1 MKISELMAASFAAA
15 LGAGAAPA
23 AGAGQAARPARG
35 MPFGLRTI
43 ARAADSFT
51 PDHLGDLMRKFGLD
65 DASIAVATQE
75 STRIMEEQ
83 VGHFLGTIGRRAEQ
97 HQPAG
102 PESRDDEHHPDHPG
116 PPPGSRPPSRAVSTS
131 STSTASE
138 PDEPPPPP
146 RHPVPAPRHPALASL
161 SDEEYLK
168 YMHGRD
174 HYVDIGSK
182 NSLALI
188 GSSGGNKRPPYL
200 RDHDHASSA
209 GDGASSAGDS
219 DVNDDD
225 PHS

>member
-1 MKISELMAASFAAA
+1 MNISELMAQSFHAA
-15 LGAGAAPA
+15 LGIGGASAPA
-23 AGAGQAARPARG
+23 QGEAPRRQR
-35 MPFGLRTI
+35 MPVGLRSI
-43 ARAADSFT
+43 ANAADSFT
-51 PDHLGDLMRKFGLD
+51 PARLGNLMRDFGLD

-75 STRIMEEQ
+75 SARIMQEQ

-102 PESRDDEHHPDHPG
+102 PESRDGEHHPDQPG
-116 PPPGSRPPSRAVSTS
+116 PPPGSRPPSRAA

-146 RHPVPAPRHPALASL
+146 PRHPVPAQRHPALARM

-168 YMHGRD
+168 FMHDRD

-188 GSSGGNKRPPYL
+188 GGSGGNKRPPYL

-219 DVNDDD
+219 DVDDD
-225 PHS
+225 DHHS

>member
-1 MKISELMAASFAAA
+1 MKISELMAASFVAA
-15 LGAGAAPA
+15 LGVGAAPT

-51 PDHLGDLMRKFGLD
+51 PDRLGNLMRDAGLGE
-65 DASIAVATQE
+65 ASIAVAIQE
-75 STRIMEEQ
+75 SARIMEEE
-83 VGHFLGTIGRRAEQ
+83 VGHFLGTIGSRAEL

-102 PESRDDEHHPDHPG
+102 PEARDGEHHPDQPG
-116 PPPGSRPPSRAVSTS
+116 PPPGSRPPSRAT

-146 RHPVPAPRHPALASL
+146 RHPVPAQRHPALASL
-161 SDEEYLK
+161 SDEEYLQ
-168 YMHGRD
+168 YMHDRD

-188 GSSGGNKRPPYL
+188 GGSGGNKRPPYL

-209 GDGASSAGDS
+209 GDSASSAGDS
-219 DVNDDD
+219 DVDDD
-225 PHS
+225 DHS